1 MFINKVIY
9 IFEVLQRSNHTKQNT
24 MNNETLKFLQYRI
37 EAMENKIEKLKVI
50 INEQTD
56 HILNDC

>member
-1 MFINKVIY
+1 MGQTKPIN
-9 IFEVLQRSNHTKQNT
+9 LNT

>member
-1 MFINKVIY
+1 
-9 IFEVLQRSNHTKQNT
+9 

-37 EAMENKIEKLKVI
+37 EAMENKIEKLNGI
-50 INEQTD
+50 IQEQTD

>member
-1 MFINKVIY
+1 MN
-9 IFEVLQRSNHTKQNT
+9 LNT
-24 MNNETLKFLQYRI
+24 MNKETLEFLQYRI

>member
-1 MFINKVIY
+1 MNK
-9 IFEVLQRSNHTKQNT
+9 
-24 MNNETLKFLQYRI
+24 ETLKFLQYRI

-56 HILNDC
+56 HILNEC